1 MLESA
6 RSPVR
11 HPDRRHPCTGAATV
25 QPPWHAVG
33 DKNVAAP
40 IRAATVP
47 ANRTTIPSPI
57 VSKISSRHPII
68 RAYGERTSRNF
79 ALPMRTEHQLHLK
92 HGNSAV
98 ETALV
103 HKNFHPTAL
112 GALRVPV
119 FTRLPHPAPLKI
131 PAPTTPPTPASHS
144 APNLGHLSVRTTHR
158 LSAASHLSVRTTHRL
173 SAASHLSVRTTH
185 RLPAASHLSVRTT
198 HRLPAAS
205 HLSVRTTH
213 RLPAASHLSVF
224 TTNYFPA
231 I

>member
-11 HPDRRHPCTGAATV
+11 HPDRRHPCTGAATFLSPTASRSLKT
-25 QPPWHAVG
+25 QLPSAWHAVG

-40 IRAATVP
+40 IRAATFP

-103 HKNFHPTAL
+103 LKNFHPTAL

-144 APNLGHLSVRTTHR
+144 APNLSGLSVRTTHCAPNLGHLSVRTTHCAPN
-158 LSAASHLSVRTTHRL
+158 LGGLSVRTTHCAPNL
-173 SAASHLSVRTTH
+173 GHLSG
-185 RLPAASHLSVRTT
+185 
-198 HRLPAAS
+198 
-205 HLSVRTTH
+205 
-213 RLPAASHLSVF
+213 F
-224 TTNYFPA
+224 TTDYFTGLCM
-231 I
+231 IFDR